1 MILLI
6 HWMGGTDRDETYLG
20 GFNFNELIFNYHPV
34 FMTCGM
40 LVCGTCS
47 MMSYRVI
54 PLPKLIV
61 KKFHAFM
68 HTAAIVLII
77 LGLACV
83 ITGNNYKSKNEYHT
97 YYANLASIHSM
108 MGLSTCIIYALNYF
122 LGLFAFLMPGFSVEA
137 RKAFMPNHVFIGVFA
152 LIAASCSALT
162 GIIELTAE
170 YGCGYEVT
178 SADWNAAQHY
188 HRLTDGCKE
197 ANGAGYCIFVSLLLA
212 TYALIGPSGV
222 AKEGMK
228 EPLFK
233 AQA

>member
-1 MILLI
+1 MIFSLISMILLI

-77 LGLACV
+77 LGLSCV

-162 GIIELTAE
+162 GMYIIETHQF
-170 YGCGYEVT
+170 Y
-178 SADWNAAQHY
+178 
-188 HRLTDGCKE
+188 
-197 ANGAGYCIFVSLLLA
+197 
-212 TYALIGPSGV
+212 
-222 AKEGMK
+222 
-228 EPLFK
+228 
-233 AQA
+233 